1 MNSGVENIYPSESR
15 LLPPRPQKLVVAIAL
30 AIFAAGVVLLSEYS
44 WKQSVLF
51 IIGGL
56 LGVSLYHSSFGF
68 ASAYR
73 KLVVNRDVRGIYAQ
87 LVMLAIATVLF
98 APVLSAGKVFGQE
111 VAGAI
116 APVGI
121 SGAIGAFIFGIGMQL
136 GGACGCGT
144 LYTIGGG
151 SYTMLITLVTFCLG
165 AFWASL
171 TRHLWAGLPT
181 TEPIVLGE
189 TLGWTGAVVLQLG
202 IFLLLA
208 GLLWLWS
215 KKNHPASATLP
226 SSTYPKFFL
235 GPWSLFTGA
244 IALAVLNWLTLL
256 ISGEPWRIT
265 WGFALWTAKIATF
278 LGWNPATSQFWDG
291 DTALANSVFADVTSV
306 MNLGIILGALLAAAL
321 AGKLSPQTQITPAK
335 VIATVIGGLIMG
347 YGAFTAFGCNV
358 SAFFSGIASTSL
370 HGWVWII
377 CALLGTAIG
386 VKLRPLFR
394 LPL

>member
-1 MNSGVENIYPSESR
+1 MSNGVENTLTSKSQ

-30 AIFAAGVVLLSEYS
+30 FIFTVGSVLLSKYG
-44 WKQSVLF
+44 WRQSVLF
-51 IIGGL
+51 LIGGL
-56 LGVSLYHSSFGF
+56 LGVSLYNSSFGF

-73 KLVVNRDVRGIYAQ
+73 KLLLNRDVRGIYAQ

-98 APVLSAGKVFGQE
+98 APVLAAGKAFGQE

-116 APVGI
+116 APVSI

-151 SYTMLITLVTFCLG
+151 SYTMLITLITFCLG

-171 TRHLWAGLPT
+171 TRYLWAGLPKA
-181 TEPIVLGE
+181 EPIVLGE
-189 TLGWTGAVVLQLG
+189 TLGWIGAVVLQLG
-202 IFLLLA
+202 ILLLLA
-208 GLLWLWS
+208 GGLWLWS
-215 KKNHPASATLP
+215 KNSKSASAEHP
-226 SSTYPKFFL
+226 SPTRSGFL
-235 GPWSLFTGA
+235 FGSWSVFTGA

-265 WGFALWTAKIATF
+265 WGFALWTAKIATMF
-278 LGWNPATSQFWDG
+278 GWNSSTSKFWDG
-291 DTALANSVFADVTSV
+291 DTALSNSVFADVTSV

-321 AGKLSPQTQITPAK
+321 AGKLTPQTQVSPSKIL
-335 VIATVIGGLIMG
+335 ATVIGGLIMG

-358 SAFFSGIASTSL
+358 SAFFSGIASTSI
-370 HGWVWII
+370 HGWVWIV

-386 VKLRPLFR
+386 IKLRPLFS
-394 LPL
+394 LPN

>member
-1 MNSGVENIYPSESR
+1 MDNILPSESR
-15 LLPPRPQKLVVAIAL
+15 LLPPKPQKLIVAIAL
-30 AIFAAGVVLLSEYS
+30 FTLTAGAVFLSEYG
-44 WKQSVLF
+44 WRQSVLF
-51 IIGGL
+51 LIGGL
-56 LGVSLYHSSFGF
+56 LGMSLYHSSFGF

-73 KLVVNRDVRGIYAQ
+73 KLLLNRDARGIYAQ
-87 LVMLAIATVLF
+87 LLMLAIATVLF
-98 APVLSAGKVFGQE
+98 APALAAGKVFGQE
-111 VAGAI
+111 VTGAI

-121 SGAIGAFIFGIGMQL
+121 SGAIGAFVFGIGMQL

-151 SYTMLITLVTFCLG
+151 SYTMLITLLTFCLG

-171 TRHLWAGLPT
+171 TRHLWASLPK

-202 IFLLLA
+202 ILLLLA

-215 KKNHPASATLP
+215 QTSKPASTEPP
-226 SSTYPKFFL
+226 SPLSLGFL
-235 GPWSLFTGA
+235 SGSWSIFTGG
-244 IALAVLNWLTLL
+244 IALAVLNWLTLI

-265 WGFALWTAKIATF
+265 WGFALWTAKIATV
-278 LGWNPATSQFWDG
+278 LGWNPSTSQFWDG
-291 DTALANSVFADVTSV
+291 DTALSDSVFADVTSV

-321 AGKLSPQTQITPAK
+321 AGKLTPQTQVSPSKIFAQ
-335 VIATVIGGLIMG
+335 VIGGLIMG

-358 SAFFSGIASTSL
+358 SAFFSAIASTSL

-386 VKLRPLFR
+386 IKLRPLFH
-394 LPL
+394 LS

>member
-1 MNSGVENIYPSESR
+1 MSSSVENIHPSESR
-15 LLPPRPQKLVVAIAL
+15 LLPPRPQKLVMAIAL
-30 AIFAAGVVLLSEYS
+30 AIFTGGVVLLSKYG
-44 WKQSVLF
+44 WRQSALF

-73 KLVVNRDVRGIYAQ
+73 KLLVNRDVRGIYAQ

-98 APVLSAGKVFGQE
+98 APVLAAGKAFGQE

-121 SGAIGAFIFGIGMQL
+121 SGAIGAFIFGVGMQL

-151 SYTMLITLVTFCLG
+151 SYTMLITLITFCLG

-171 TRHLWAGLPT
+171 TRHLWAGLPKT
-181 TEPIVLGE
+181 QPIVLGE

-202 IFLLLA
+202 ILLLLA
-208 GLLWLWS
+208 GLLWFWS
-215 KKNHPASATLP
+215 KQGKP
-226 SSTYPKFFL
+226 SSREHPSPTYSRFFS
-235 GPWSLFTGA
+235 GPWPLFTGG

-278 LGWNPATSQFWDG
+278 LGWNPSTSRFWDG
-291 DTALANSVFADVTSV
+291 DIALSNSVLADVTSV

-321 AGKLSPQTQITPAK
+321 AGKLRLQTQITSSK
-335 VIATVIGGLIMG
+335 VIATVIGGLLMG

-358 SAFFSGIASTSL
+358 SAFFSAIASTSL

-377 CALLGTAIG
+377 CALFGTAVGI
-386 VKLRPLFR
+386 KLRPLFH
-394 LPL
+394 LPS

>member
-1 MNSGVENIYPSESR
+1 MSSGVENIHPSESR
-15 LLPPRPQKLVVAIAL
+15 LLPPRPQKLIVAIA
-30 AIFAAGVVLLSEYS
+30 IFFFTAGAVLLSEFG
-44 WKQSVLF
+44 WRQSVLF
-51 IIGGL
+51 LIGGL
-56 LGVSLYHSSFGF
+56 LGISLYHSSFGF

-73 KLVVNRDVRGIYAQ
+73 KLLLNKDARGIYAQ
-87 LVMLAIATVLF
+87 LLMLAIATVLF
-98 APVLSAGKVFGQE
+98 APVLAAGKVFGQE
-111 VAGAI
+111 VTGAI

-151 SYTMLITLVTFCLG
+151 SYTMLITLLTFCLG

-171 TRHLWAGLPT
+171 TRHLWASLPK

-202 IFLLLA
+202 ILLLLA

-215 KKNHPASATLP
+215 QTSKPASAEPP
-226 SSTYPKFFL
+226 SPVGLGFL
-235 GPWSLFTGA
+235 SGSWSIFTGG
-244 IALAVLNWLTLL
+244 IALAVLNWLTLI

-265 WGFALWTAKIATF
+265 WGFALWTAKIAIVF
-278 LGWNPATSQFWDG
+278 GWNPSTSQFWDG
-291 DTALANSVFADVTSV
+291 DTALSDSVFADVTSV
-306 MNLGIILGALLAAAL
+306 MNLGIVLGALLAAAL
-321 AGKLSPQTQITPAK
+321 AGKLTPQTQVSPSKIF
-335 VIATVIGGLIMG
+335 ATLIGGLIMG

-358 SAFFSGIASTSL
+358 SAFFSAIASTSL

-386 VKLRPLFR
+386 IKLRPLFH
-394 LPL
+394 LS

>member
-30 AIFAAGVVLLSEYS
+30 AIFATGVVLLSEYS
-44 WKQSVLF
+44 WKQSILF

-73 KLVVNRDVRGIYAQ
+73 KLVVNRDVQGIYAQ

-98 APVLSAGKVFGQE
+98 APVLAAGKVFGQE

-215 KKNHPASATLP
+215 QKNHPATALP
-226 SSTYPKFFL
+226 SSTYSRFFL

-321 AGKLSPQTQITPAK
+321 AGKLTPQTHITPAK

-377 CALLGTAIG
+377 CALLGTATG